1 VILGIHRAKSADW
14 DKGGPQNIW
23 QKIAAKSNGTLT
35 PANIAS
41 FAGGILAIYGLF
53 VIVNGDTF
61 RGLIFLTAGRLA
73 DLADGIIAEYTK
85 TKSPLGEIIDASVDK
100 IVVALTLIVLGAMEL
115 VPWVIIAVVAV
126 QNIANVVISVVA
138 KLRKKSLHP
147 SRLGKLSSA
156 FSWVTI
162 ILYPL
167 GNWLREDFSD
177 AGGQFLIIVSLASFG
192 VYAVLGLRASL
203 SYGHVI
209 YKNPARKLMDYLGKS

>member
-1 VILGIHRAKSADW
+1 MILGIHRAKSADW